1 MAAGGAKRRKT
12 ENGIAREP
20 EAVVSAAAAAAA
32 ELLCAVKHQG
42 CYRPTE
48 DAAGHQNALLSAI
61 ADATISAANR
71 SGTAQA

>member
-1 MAAGGAKRRKT
+1 MSAAG
-12 ENGIAREP
+12 
-20 EAVVSAAAAAAA
+20 AAAA
-32 ELLCAVKHQG
+32 ELLYAVKHQG

-61 ADATISAANR
+61 ADAAMSAANR